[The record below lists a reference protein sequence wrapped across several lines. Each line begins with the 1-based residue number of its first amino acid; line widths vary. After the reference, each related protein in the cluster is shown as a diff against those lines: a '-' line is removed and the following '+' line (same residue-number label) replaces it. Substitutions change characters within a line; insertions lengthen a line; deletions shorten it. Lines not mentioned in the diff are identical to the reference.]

1 MQEGSYAL
9 IEPGMEVI
17 GRNGA
22 VLGSVREVLAD
33 EASDIFK
40 GLVLRTGLFGHDLL
54 IPGERLE
61 RVHERTVYVDAAMGE
76 LQPYL
81 SPEERRSRNV

>member
-1 MQEGSYAL
+1 MREGSYAL

-17 GRNGA
+17 GRDGA
-22 VLGSVREVLAD
+22 ALGSVREVLVD

-40 GLVLRTGLFGHDLL
+40 GLALRPGLFAHALFV
-54 IPGERLE
+54 PGENLE
-61 RVHERTVYVDAAMGE
+61 RVHETKVYVNLVASE

-81 SPEERRSRNV
+81 SPEERRER